1 VTGAA
6 RIPHDSVDR
15 LSIALR
21 AYAEPPRPKSRGKRP
36 MPCPS
41 EWTLIFDTET
51 RIDAGQALRFGTYQV
66 RESLELD
73 EAGLFY
79 RPEVVSD
86 DEVAV
91 LTDYAKRN
99 GLRLLTQA
107 AFINDVFFGIGY
119 DLRATIV
126 GFNLPFDISRLAIG
140 FGPARGRMRGGF
152 SFTLSDDKRR
162 PHVQVKHLSR
172 RASFIQFAAPFR
184 QRTGRSDRK
193 RGATAPVR
201 RGFFVD
207 VNTLANALFARP
219 FKLSTLG
226 EHLETPTRK
235 AETEEHGGKLTE
247 TYMGYAYQD
256 VQVTWECYAEL
267 IRQYAELK
275 LNTPVQRIYSEA
287 SIGKAYLNAM
297 GVKPWRNV
305 QPDVPPDLLGIVLST
320 YFGGRSEVRIRR
332 ERRQVAL
339 CDFLSMY
346 PTVCTLM
353 GLWRFV
359 IAHGMAW
366 QDNTDEI
373 RAFLDRTTINE
384 LQRPG
389 TWGEML
395 ALVQVE
401 AEGGIFPVRA
411 TYDAG
416 GATTI
421 GLNRLTCSEQLWFTL
436 ADCVVSKLRTG
447 RAPTIVRAIVF
458 EPGPPQTSLQS
469 VAISGNPDYAVTPT
483 HDDFYKRLIELRQTV
498 KARRDGAPSK
508 HRDRL
513 DAEQNALKIAANATS
528 YGVFVEVNVTDGD
541 KQQQV
546 RVHTGG
552 AEPLDVPTGK
562 IEAPGRFFHPLLA
575 TLITGAARLMLAIT
589 ETLAVNRGLEWAFCD
604 TDSMAIAKPD
614 GVEQTDFNTCVE
626 AVAAWFQHLNPYA
639 FDASILKIEDVN
651 FSLADK
657 RKRDPLFCYA
667 VSAKRYVLFNLDA
680 DGTPV
685 LRKASAHGLG
695 HLRPPYDES
704 KMAANAPRPKMPL
717 NKIGVELW
725 QHDLWWIIADASGY
739 GPVVRVPLDYH
750 PALRG
755 PAVSRY
761 GATTPVIQRWFK
773 RYNEGR
779 SYDEQVKPFGFLL
792 AFTAAD
798 EAAGQPVAPFDLDHD
813 RAAANALDRE
823 TGLPVPLSALKTYQT
838 ALAQYH
844 LHPESK
850 FHNGRHLD
858 SGTTARRHVHAI
870 GATYI
875 GKEADRWEE
884 QFFLGVDADAAIDYG
899 TGPTGED
906 ALRSELKEA
915 ASRLGQRQ
923 LADAL
928 GIARGTLVRWLRG
941 DAVRL
946 ARGRLIHITNGLAFI
961 RADCEREARE
971 RAAMRARLEFE
982 VATAGLTPTA
992 HRLGMDASNLAKMLA
1007 GARQLPLR

>member
-1 VTGAA
+1 LTGAA

-66 RESLELD
+66 REGLELD

-126 GFNLPFDISRLAIG
+126 GFNLPFDLSRVAIG

-184 QRTGRSDRK
+184 QRTGRSWRN
-193 RGATAPVR
+193 RGTSVPVR

-207 VNTLANALFARP
+207 VNTLASALFAQP
-219 FKLSTLG
+219 FKLSTLCK
-226 EHLETPTRK
+226 HLETPTRK
-235 AETEEHGGKLTE
+235 TETDEHGGRLTE
-247 TYMGYAYQD
+247 NYVGYARQD

-267 IRQYAELK
+267 VFRYERLK
-275 LNTPVQRIYSEA
+275 LGAPAHRIYSEA
-287 SIGKAYLNAM
+287 SIGKAYLDAM
-297 GVKPWRNV
+297 GVKPWRDV
-305 QPDVPPDLLGIVLST
+305 QPDAPPNLLGIILST

-332 ERRQVAL
+332 ERRQVVL

-359 IAHGMAW
+359 IGQSMAW
-366 QDNTDEI
+366 RDETDEI

-389 TWGEML
+389 TWREML

-401 AEGGIFPVRA
+401 AEGDIFPVRA
-411 TYDAG
+411 AYDAG

-421 GLNRLTCSEQLWFTL
+421 GLNHLTCREPLWFTL
-436 ADCVVSKLRTG
+436 ADCIASKLLTG
-447 RAPTIVRAIVF
+447 RAAKVVRAITF
-458 EPGPPQTSLQS
+458 EAGSPQTGLRN
-469 VAISGNPDYAVTPT
+469 VAISGNPKYSVVPGR
-483 HDDFYKRLIELRQTV
+483 DDFYRRLIELRQSV
-498 KARRDGAPSK
+498 KGRRDVVTNEE
-508 HRDRL
+508 RQRL
-513 DAEQNALKIAANATS
+513 DTEQNALKIAANATS
-528 YGVFVEVNVTDGD
+528 YGVFVEVNVT
-541 KQQQV
+541 KENERRAV
-546 RVHTGG
+546 RVHTGAG
-552 AEPLDVPTGK
+552 EPFEELTNKV
-562 IEAPGRFFHPLLA
+562 EEPGRFFHPLLA

-589 ETLAVNRGLEWAFCD
+589 ERLVIDHGLAWAFCD
-604 TDSMAIAKPD
+604 TDSMAVAKPD
-614 GVEQTDFNTCVE
+614 GVEQTDFHTRVE
-626 AVAAWFQHLNPYA
+626 TVAVWFQHLKPYA

-651 FSLADK
+651 FALDTK
-657 RKRDPLFCYA
+657 GRRDPLFCYA

-680 DGTPV
+680 DGKPV

-695 HLRPPYDES
+695 HLRPPYHES
-704 KMAANAPRPKMPL
+704 KPAANAPHPKVPL

-725 QHDLWWIIADASGY
+725 QHDLWWMIADASGH
-739 GPVVRVPLDYH
+739 GSVVHVPIDYH
-750 PALRG
+750 PALKG

-773 RYNEGR
+773 WYNASR
-779 SYDEQVKPFGFLL
+779 RYDEQVKPFGFLL
-792 AFTAAD
+792 AFTAD
-798 EAAGQPVAPFDLDHD
+798 NEAAGQPVAPFDLHHH
-813 RAAANALDRE
+813 RAAANAFDRE
-823 TGLPVPLSALKTYQT
+823 SGSLVPLSALKTYRT

-850 FHNGRHLD
+850 FHNGCHLD
-858 SGTTARRHVHAI
+858 NGRTARRHVHAI

-884 QFFLGVDADAAIDYG
+884 QFFLGADPDATIDYG
-899 TGPTGED
+899 TGPSGED
-906 ALRSELKEA
+906 ALRSELKQA

-923 LADAL
+923 LADL
-928 GIARGTLVRWLRG
+928 LDITRGTLKRLLDG
-941 DAVRL
+941 DGVRL
-946 ARGRLIHITNGLAFI
+946 SEATRDRIERDLNSLRHEWKDREQKRNTTLTAIRMEAKRDGLAVTSLIPSF
-961 RADCEREARE
+961 
-971 RAAMRARLEFE
+971 F
-982 VATAGLTPTA
+982 TAPRRSAPKPCFG
-992 HRLGMDASNLAKMLA
+992 
-1007 GARQLPLR
+1007 